1 MAKSILDKALGRE
14 GTKTRRAELRRRI
27 IDSGRAT
34 WRERM
39 LRPEV
44 VSFGLILV
52 VFIAASAAI
61 VDGFRGA
68 LIGAPGRIMD
78 QTRTVRVGFEIEDQ
92 EATERERDFLRR
104 ASPRIYA
111 LDTSYVEEL
120 CSAIASLPVA
130 LAAAETF
137 EQVAPEIVEE
147 FSLTPPRFIAIRAQ
161 AEPAAGPAAADAPTG
176 LTVSGTWSRN
186 VGRLREIL
194 QTTPLVSTAEF
205 QLLLQEENETLEI
218 TEGGLNPRQVL
229 RRNVINIGAPDQPLP
244 EGAGE
249 ALADVAR
256 RAGFVGEGAGAVISR
271 LAWNRKPTSV
281 FDREATVA
289 RETAATRNV
298 QPVKVPYKAGDV
310 LYRAGEPLTERQRT
324 LALAER
330 ARFEA
335 SLPLVTRA
343 ARAGGIITLVVIV
356 TFAVSGYCRFFYTEH
371 FARWWQAGRLA
382 LVSLAMFWSSCWAAV
397 SMPGLVWMVALA
409 PTILLSLLVL
419 VAYDRRVALLVTG
432 AQALLV
438 AATLGLG
445 AGFVAVSLIGS
456 MVANWRLS
464 EIRTRTDMVLG
475 GLAMT
480 GILALGVAAV
490 SCVERPM
497 WPGIVEEIAR
507 DGLKAGLGGFVATA
521 VAMVLLPGI
530 ERIFGVT
537 TGMTLSELRDP
548 KHPLLRE
555 LQQRAPG
562 TYNHSLNVAALAEA
576 GANAIGANGL
586 HLYVGALY
594 HDVGKMNKPEYF
606 VENQIR
612 GFNKHDKLSPAMS
625 LLVIVGHVKDG
636 VELARAYRLPKSL
649 LHYIESHH
657 GTTLVEYFYD
667 QARRQAAESENERP
681 TEIEYRY
688 PGPRPRTKEAAILM
702 LCDAVESATRA
713 MADPTPGRIQALV
726 RSLARKRLMDGQ
738 FDDAGLT
745 LRELAQVEDAVSKSL
760 AAVYH
765 GRLAYPKAEPAPEE
779 VEAIVATAD
788 RVAAEQG
795 A

>member
-1 MAKSILDKALGRE
+1 
-14 GTKTRRAELRRRI
+14 
-27 IDSGRAT
+27 
-34 WRERM
+34 
-39 LRPEV
+39 V
-44 VSFGLILV
+44 
-52 VFIAASAAI
+52 
-61 VDGFRGA
+61 
-68 LIGAPGRIMD
+68 
-78 QTRTVRVGFEIEDQ
+78 Q
-92 EATERERDFLRR
+92 
-104 ASPRIYA
+104 
-111 LDTSYVEEL
+111 
-120 CSAIASLPVA
+120 
-130 LAAAETF
+130 
-137 EQVAPEIVEE
+137 
-147 FSLTPPRFIAIRAQ
+147 
-161 AEPAAGPAAADAPTG
+161 
-176 LTVSGTWSRN
+176 
-186 VGRLREIL
+186 
-194 QTTPLVSTAEF
+194 
-205 QLLLQEENETLEI
+205 
-218 TEGGLNPRQVL
+218 
-229 RRNVINIGAPDQPLP
+229 
-244 EGAGE
+244 
-249 ALADVAR
+249 
-256 RAGFVGEGAGAVISR
+256 
-271 LAWNRKPTSV
+271 
-281 FDREATVA
+281 
-289 RETAATRNV
+289 RETEATRNV
-298 QPVKVPYKAGDV
+298 AAVLVPYKAGDV
-310 LYRAGEPLTERQRT
+310 VYRAGDRLSERQRL

-330 ARFEA
+330 SAYES
-335 SLPLVTRA
+335 SLGVSSRMV
-343 ARAGGIITLVVIV
+343 RAGGVFGLVAMVAL
-356 TFAVSGYCRFFYTEH
+356 AVAGYCRFFYGEH
-371 FARWWQAGRLA
+371 FVRWWQGGRLA
-382 LVSLAMFWSSCWAAV
+382 LVSAAMLWASCWGAV
-397 SMPGLVWMVALA
+397 SVPGLFWLLALA
-409 PTILLSLLVL
+409 PTVLLALMVL
-419 VAYDRRVALLVTG
+419 VAYDRRVALLVAG

-438 AATLGLG
+438 SATLGLG
-445 AGFVAVSLIGS
+445 VGFVAVSLVGS

-480 GILALGVAAV
+480 AILAIRVAVV
-490 SCVERPM
+490 SLVDRPM
-497 WPGIVEEIAR
+497 WPGVVDEIAR
-507 DGLKAGLGGFVATA
+507 DGLAAGMGGFIATA

-530 ERIFGVT
+530 ERVFGVT

-562 TYNHSLNVAALAEA
+562 TYNHSLNVASLAEA

-649 LHYIESHH
+649 IHYIESHH

-667 QARRQAAESENERP
+667 QAKRQAVEAESDKP

-713 MADPTPGRIQALV
+713 MPDPTPGRIQALV
-726 RSLARKRLMDGQ
+726 RSLARKRLVDGQ
-738 FDDAGLT
+738 FDECGLT
-745 LRELAQVEDAVSKSL
+745 LRELSQVEDAVAKSL

-779 VEAIVATAD
+779 IDEMVSRAD